1 MIGIIAFLIS
11 YVPGPIDPQNP
22 PKSNDED
29 TPDITDAPD
38 RTSATGSVVGALLK
52 RVGKMR

>member
-1 MIGIIAFLIS
+1 MIGIIAFLVS
-11 YVPGPIDPQNP
+11 YIPGPISPQNP

-38 RTSATGSVVGALLK
+38 RTSATGSVVGGLLK